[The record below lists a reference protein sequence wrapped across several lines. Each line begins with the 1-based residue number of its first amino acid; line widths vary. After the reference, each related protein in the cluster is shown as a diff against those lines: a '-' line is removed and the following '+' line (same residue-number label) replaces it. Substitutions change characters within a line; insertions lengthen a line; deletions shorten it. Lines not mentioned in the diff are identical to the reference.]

1 MPYPWAPTHRRIH
14 VAESILPLYLQS
26 SSCNQQF
33 TPDYQ
38 GISLTSTFHLSL
50 DTVTLRNTI
59 LEPCTF
65 PLQWTWKVSLL
76 PKLILNLK
84 PLESLHL
91 VLPLQT
97 RPLLIKLL
105 YSIKMIRH
113 LPCAK
118 ALRAHDCE
126 AQSFLMSIN
135 SPTTLP
141 VPVVTMSTSSP
152 GADGQLYIFWIKSTN
167 RWGQNKGNIVQ
178 WAPMTVDEIESWDSP
193 VFVMIPDFTLVT
205 WG

>member
-1 MPYPWAPTHRRIH
+1 MPYPWAPI
-14 VAESILPLYLQS
+14 VGYMWQKAPYPLYLQS

-38 GISLTSTFHLSL
+38 GILLTSTFHFSP

-135 SPTTLP
+135 SPRPHRSLQWPCPLSPQELTA
-141 VPVVTMSTSSP
+141 SFTSSELNQP
-152 GADGQLYIFWIKSTN
+152 IDGDKRKEILFS
-167 RWGQNKGNIVQ
+167 GHQ
-178 WAPMTVDEIESWDSP
+178 WQWMKLSWDSP
-193 VFVMIPDFTLVT
+193 VFVMLPDFTLVT

>member
-105 YSIKMIRH
+105 YSIKMIRR

-118 ALRAHDCE
+118 ALSTRLRSSVVSDVHQLPPTPPSLQWPCPLPPQELMA
-126 AQSFLMSIN
+126 SF
-135 SPTTLP
+135 
-141 VPVVTMSTSSP
+141 TSSELNQP
-152 GADGQLYIFWIKSTN
+152 IDGDKRKEILFSGHQWQWMKLSLEIPLYLWCFLI
-167 RWGQNKGNIVQ
+167 
-178 WAPMTVDEIESWDSP
+178 
-193 VFVMIPDFTLVT
+193 LL
-205 WG
+205 

>member
-1 MPYPWAPTHRRIH
+1 MGTHRRIH
-14 VAESILPLYLQS
+14 VAESTLPPIFTKLFLQS
-26 SSCNQQF
+26 TVHTWLPGNF
-33 TPDYQ
+33 TDIY
-38 GISLTSTFHLSL
+38 FHFSL

-65 PLQWTWKVSLL
+65 PLQWTWKVSLQ

-118 ALRAHDCE
+118 ALSTRLRSSVVSDVHH
-126 AQSFLMSIN
+126 LP
-135 SPTTLP
+135 PTPP
-141 VPVVTMSTSSP
+141 VPAVTMSTFSP

-167 RWGQNKGNIVQ
+167 RWGQKKGNIVQ

-193 VFVMIPDFTLVT
+193 VFVMLPDFTLVT